1 MQRITKLNKLS
12 NGLSSDD
19 SFIGVERK
27 RKRNKSFF
35 LSGIDENVKE
45 CQIYSYMAE
54 RNVAPT
60 KILMF
65 QSRRKGTASA
75 KIIVP
80 SNCSSQILS
89 THFLPRFVCCK
100 LWRRKEI
107 RDRTRREEKSTLC
120 GIHSTYV

>member
-1 MQRITKLNKLS
+1 MEINGQNQSTYAEAVKSHCTLKNKQIDVENNQIKADKLANS
-12 NGLSSDD
+12 LSSDG
-19 SFIGVERK
+19 FIGVERK

-54 RNVAPT
+54 RKVTPF

-65 QSRRKGTASA
+65 QSKRKGTASA

-80 SNCSSQILS
+80 SNCSSQMS
-89 THFLPRFVCCK
+89 EHTFLAQICK
-100 LWRRKEI
+100 L
-107 RDRTRREEKSTLC
+107 
-120 GIHSTYV
+120 

>member
-1 MQRITKLNKLS
+1 MHVVNNQIKADKLS
-12 NGLSSDD
+12 NSLSSDG
-19 SFIGVERK
+19 FIGVDRK
-27 RKRNKSFF
+27 RERNKSFF

-54 RNVAPT
+54 RKVAPI

-65 QSRRKGTASA
+65 QSKRKGTASA

-89 THFLPRFVCCK
+89 THFWPRFVSCK

-107 RDRTRREEKSTLC
+107 CDRTRHEEKS
-120 GIHSTYV
+120 IPYVE

>member
-12 NGLSSDD
+12 NGLSSDG
-19 SFIGVERK
+19 FIGVERK

-45 CQIYSYMAE
+45 CQIYSYKAE

-65 QSRRKGTASA
+65 QSRRK
-75 KIIVP
+75 
-80 SNCSSQILS
+80 
-89 THFLPRFVCCK
+89 
-100 LWRRKEI
+100 
-107 RDRTRREEKSTLC
+107 
-120 GIHSTYV
+120 